1 MDVSTWFALRDLR
14 KEARF
19 GVNAS
24 EEDGI
29 VVETEKRQGAMSRA
43 LQVQRRRGLM
53 QSGEVR

>member
-29 VVETEKRQGAMSRA
+29 VVEIEERQGAPELSKFK
-43 LQVQRRRGLM
+43 
-53 QSGEVR
+53 SGGGGED